1 MQTQVLEKLRTL
13 YEGIRDERGTHAN
26 TATRIGNAFLA
37 LLSYLAGAPFLRK
50 DQDDSTPHKLTMGAG
65 EVRGDAS
72 IKGDTIV
79 GKEGFAGGLAGF
91 GIRLGKD
98 GMMEA
103 DGLTLRRFLEVP
115 ELRYNRVEVYVG
127 NQWRAPGAGI
137 IESVTPDTN
146 SDGTESATGEIK
158 LKLEEGE
165 IGKVAVDDICMGIFH
180 DYAGN
185 NATEDSDDGKGGF
198 KFSGFYTCYFK
209 ITEITETEHNSAFKY
224 ELRKYADGSYSR
236 HPSAAMHFVCYGN
249 FTNASRQTCRYS
261 ALTYERYLAKVNDWT
276 FGKNNI
282 RAQFGDLSNL
292 SMFGLNMSG
301 YSAYI
306 NNVYLDGHLVQL
318 GEGGIDGITPYT
330 YSVDNIADTVPVD
343 A

>member
-50 DQDDSTPHKLTMGAG
+50 DQDDSTPHKLTMGAA

-91 GIRLGKD
+91 GIRLGKN
-98 GMMEA
+98 GMI
-103 DGLTLRRFLEVP
+103 LRRFLEVP

-180 DYAGN
+180 DHDGGQRRRQGRIQVLGLLHLLLQDHGN
-185 NATEDSDDGKGGF
+185 HGDGAQLG
-198 KFSGFYTCYFK
+198 
-209 ITEITETEHNSAFKY
+209 
-224 ELRKYADGSYSR
+224 L
-236 HPSAAMHFVCYGN
+236 
-249 FTNASRQTCRYS
+249 Q
-261 ALTYERYLAKVNDWT
+261 
-276 FGKNNI
+276 I
-282 RAQFGDLSNL
+282 RASEVCRRKLQQAPVGRDAFCVLRQLHEHQPADLP
-292 SMFGLNMSG
+292 
-301 YSAYI
+301 
-306 NNVYLDGHLVQL
+306 VL
-318 GEGGIDGITPYT
+318 GSDL
-330 YSVDNIADTVPVD
+330 
-343 A
+343 